1 MVTLHLR
8 KNFFSYRLLSARM
21 VVECAFGRFKG
32 RFGNLKKDIG
42 TDLKTALNI
51 IYACFVLHN
60 FCEMKKEQ
68 LLDRVVS
75 FNCYT

>member
-1 MVTLHLR
+1 
-8 KNFFSYRLLSARM
+8 M

-32 RFGNLKKDIG
+32 RFSILKKDID

-60 FCEMKKEQ
+60 FCEMKTEQ

>member
-21 VVECAFGRFKG
+21 VVECAFGHFKG
-32 RFGNLKKDIG
+32 RFGNLKKDID
-42 TDLKTALNI
+42 TDLKTTLNI

-68 LLDRVVS
+68 LLGRVVS

>member
-1 MVTLHLR
+1 MATLQVR
-8 KNFFSYRLLSARM
+8 KNFFSYHLLSARM

-32 RFGNLKKDIG
+32 RFSILKKDID

-60 FCEMKKEQ
+60 FCEMKTEQ

>member
-1 MVTLHLR
+1 
-8 KNFFSYRLLSARM
+8 M

-60 FCEMKKEQ
+60 FCEMEKEQ

>member
-32 RFGNLKKDIG
+32 RFVYLKKDID
-42 TDLKTALNI
+42 TDLKTTLNI